1 MSVRTP
7 LLAVCAAL
15 AAAPAAFAQDAP
27 SVDLTGFYYPDFG
40 DVDVGAAMLA
50 QIAPN
55 SVHVDDAG
63 ALELPQG
70 DWGGLD
76 VKPEALAAALAWR
89 PEDDMTLSKAC
100 EVPGLIYTM
109 QGPFPMKIHQGTEF
123 VLIQLEY
130 FDLIRIVFMD
140 GREHPPAD
148 APHTKMGHSI
158 GWWDGDTLV
167 VDTTHL
173 APATILNNGL
183 NHGENLH
190 VIERFRLSEDGGH
203 LLGTQEFEDP
213 DTLNNRGYRLLSWTR
228 SPEASE
234 YIYPYECDPSFGAN
248 YGVFDT
254 TQ

>member
-1 MSVRTP
+1 MKIQAF
-7 LLAVCAAL
+7 LLAGAILAAPTLAL
-15 AAAPAAFAQDAP
+15 AQGA
-27 SVDLTGFYYPDFG
+27 DLTGFYYPSFG
-40 DVDVGAAMLA
+40 RVDVGEAMLSA
-50 QIAPN
+50 IAPN
-55 SVHVDDAG
+55 TVHVDDAG

-76 VKPEALAAALAWR
+76 VKPEALAAAEAWQ

-130 FDLIRIVFMD
+130 FDLLRVVYMD
-140 GREHPPAD
+140 GRGHPPAD

-158 GWWDGDTLV
+158 GQWDGDTLV
-167 VDTTHL
+167 IDTTHL
-173 APATILNNGL
+173 APSTILNNGL

-190 VIERFRLSEDGGH
+190 VIERFRMSDDGAQ

-213 DTLNNRGYRLLSWTR
+213 DTLDNRGYRLLAWDY
-228 SPEASE
+228 SPESEE

-248 YGVFDT
+248 YGAFDT
-254 TQ
+254 EQ

>member
-1 MSVRTP
+1 MKLSAS
-7 LLAVCAAL
+7 LFAAAAL
-15 AAAPAAFAQDAP
+15 MAAPAVALAQGA
-27 SVDLTGFYYPDFG
+27 DLTGFYYPSFG
-40 DVDVGAAMLA
+40 RVDVGAEMLGK
-50 QIAPN
+50 IAPGT
-55 SVHVDDAG
+55 VHVDDAG

-70 DWGGLD
+70 DWGGLE
-76 VKPEALAAALAWR
+76 VKPDALAAAEAWQ

-130 FDLIRIVFMD
+130 FDLLRVVWMD
-140 GREHPPAD
+140 GRGHPPAD

-158 GWWDGDTLV
+158 GHWDGDTLV
-167 VDTTHL
+167 IDTTHL
-173 APATILNNGL
+173 APSTILNNGL

-190 VIERFRLSEDGGH
+190 VIERFRMSDDGAQ

-213 DTLNNRGYRLLSWTR
+213 DTLDNRGYRLLAWDY
-228 SPEASE
+228 SPESEE

-248 YGVFDT
+248 YGAFDT
-254 TQ
+254 EP